1 MSEEEFR
8 KLAIEYGYSEGEIK
22 DFIKLHDE
30 SGIAYE
36 HMVLIERIYD

>member
-1 MSEEEFR
+1 MSEEAFR
-8 KLAIEYGYSEGEIK
+8 KLAVEYGYSEEEIK